1 MGMLKHYVLRLI
13 TVCAP
18 DNAFA
23 QDAIEHAI
31 FGGHMRLTGNFEADR
46 QTVLSQYDAIIEDY
60 QQSVRRHTVAQIDS
74 STPLP
79 ERIEQSP

>member
-1 MGMLKHYVLRLI
+1 MGMLKHYLLRLI

-31 FGGHMRLTGNFEADR
+31 FSGHVRLTGNLETD
-46 QTVLSQYDAIIEDY
+46 QHTVLSQYDAIIENY
-60 QQSVRRHTVAQIDS
+60 QHVVRRRSVAQADN
-74 STPLP
+74 STPML
-79 ERIEQSP
+79 ERIEQTP

>member
-1 MGMLKHYVLRLI
+1 MGMLKHYLLRLI

-31 FGGHMRLTGNFEADR
+31 FSGRVRLTGNYEADR
-46 QTVLSQYDAIIEDY
+46 QSVLSQYDAIIEDY
-60 QQSVRRHTVAQIDS
+60 EHVVRHHTAAQIDS
-74 STPLP
+74 STSLL
-79 ERIEQSP
+79 ERIEPTP

>member
-1 MGMLKHYVLRLI
+1 MGMLKNYLLRLI

-31 FGGHMRLTGNFEADR
+31 FSGYVRLTGNFEADR
-46 QTVLSQYDAIIEDY
+46 DTVLSQYDAIIEDY
-60 QQSVRRHTVAQIDS
+60 QHVVRHHSVAQVDS

-79 ERIEQSP
+79 E

>member
-1 MGMLKHYVLRLI
+1 MGMLKHYLLRLI

-31 FGGHMRLTGNFEADR
+31 FSGRVRLTGNYEADR
-46 QTVLSQYDAIIEDY
+46 QSVLSQYDAIIEDY
-60 QQSVRRHTVAQIDS
+60 QHFVRHHIGVQIDS

-79 ERIEQSP
+79 E